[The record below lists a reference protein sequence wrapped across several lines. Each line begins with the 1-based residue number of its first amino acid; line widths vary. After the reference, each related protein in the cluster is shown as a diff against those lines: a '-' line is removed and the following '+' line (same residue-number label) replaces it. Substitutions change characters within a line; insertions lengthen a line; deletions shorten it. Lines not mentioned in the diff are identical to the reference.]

1 LAWRPGYPCGTCLEK
16 VAGCLT
22 GCHACLLPLSKAWP
36 PLFLLQVT
44 YPLHIILRY
53 EVERGLLDGSI
64 KVDDVPQVWNA
75 KMKQYLGVEP
85 DSDAQGCLQ
94 VRSRCVCLSAET
106 LNALHLLGAQH
117 GQSSATTSACQLRVG
132 GGGQA
137 ATGQGGHSLP
147 AAVLEAAARP
157 VESGENH
164 VYVEAGTRAVFLA
177 LDASAA
183 LRVVM
188 CVTPQDVHWSA
199 GLFGYFPTYSLGA
212 M

>member
-1 LAWRPGYPCGTCLEK
+1 LEK

-132 GGGQA
+132 GGGKLQLDKEDTA
-137 ATGQGGHSLP
+137 YLLQYLKLQPGLWSL
-147 AAVLEAAARP
+147 VRIMCMWRP
-157 VESGENH
+157 GL
-164 VYVEAGTRAVFLA
+164 GLCLA
-177 LDASAA
+177 LWTLAQ
-183 LRVVM
+183 R
-188 CVTPQDVHWSA
+188 
-199 GLFGYFPTYSLGA
+199 
-212 M
+212 